1 MYDSLNR
8 IIVFVFVNILILFRF
23 LWTCVEENRIVAC
36 FLSTVT
42 TTELTIK
49 SKLKISFQ
57 IRS

>member
-42 TTELTIK
+42 TELTIK

>member
-23 LWTCVEENRIVAC
+23 LWTCVEENRIVAF